1 MDHSFERLIR
11 NSRARSPLRR
21 EYTPFHREMNLPIR
35 DSLSITM
42 PYRSK
47 SYHGEL
53 NRITHSTIPSH
64 FDYNRSNFRRVRSLS
79 RSVNNLNVSCN
90 LRAASTSIPSSYV
103 NIYSHH
109 HNHHNHYASVAPRTP
124 VQINNRSRFH
134 TRNAYKKTYRSCSA
148 NRLDDRDYSTLSS
161 FRSSTPSAISTA
173 STTPYYSKKD
183 FLSTSTFSK
192 SLSDIRTIQS
202 RISNEPL
209 RSYLNGSFSSR
220 SIVNSAE
227 LASHI
232 LNPDMYV
239 RWLKNKWGMEDRL
252 RRERSVS
259 MRSFIDEY
267 ARSRK
272 SYFRDGS
279 FPSRS
284 NFSHDSRQHSSSPH
298 FSKTIKGNR

>member
-1 MDHSFERLIR
+1 
-11 NSRARSPLRR
+11 
-21 EYTPFHREMNLPIR
+21 
-35 DSLSITM
+35 M

-53 NRITHSTIPSH
+53 NRITHSTIPIH
-64 FDYNRSNFRRVRSLS
+64 FDYHRSDFRRVRSLS
-79 RSVNNLNVSCN
+79 RSVNNLNVNCN

-109 HNHHNHYASVAPRTP
+109 HNHHNHHAPMAPRTS

-134 TRNAYKKTYRSCSA
+134 TRNAYKKTYRSSSA
-148 NRLDDRDYSTLSS
+148 NRLDDRDYFRLSS
-161 FRSSTPSAISTA
+161 FRSSTPSAISTS
-173 STTPYYSKKD
+173 STTPYYSKND
-183 FLSTSTFSK
+183 FLSTNAVSK

-202 RISNEPL
+202 RISNEPV

-220 SIVNSAE
+220 SIANSSE

-239 RWLKNKWGMEDRL
+239 RWLKNKWGMENRL

-259 MRSFIDEY
+259 TRSFIDEY

-272 SYFRDGS
+272 VSFRGNS
-279 FPSRS
+279 FPSRV
-284 NFSHDSRQHSSSPH
+284 NFSHNSWQHSSIPH